1 LFVHQWGLYKGRD
14 PFFVLVAMLPYMCS
28 LNINP
33 LKKFIMNL
41 KELVKRHF
49 NLVEADSTV
58 AAVEFATAKT
68 LDGELTLKFDELAA
82 GKEIFLVDSEGN
94 EVKAPTGEYVLE
106 DKKVVKV
113 EDGIIAEVKEA
124 TDVEVEVEAE
134 DVIEE
139 EEVMEE
145 EREMAELTPA
155 LVEELIKQIAAVV
168 EEKLQ
173 PMEARL
179 AEVENKSTKMAIAP
193 AVEPTVIKSNKNV
206 EVFKGSAIHPNAN
219 TRVNRIANELKNR

>member
-1 LFVHQWGLYKGRD
+1 
-14 PFFVLVAMLPYMCS
+14 
-28 LNINP
+28 
-33 LKKFIMNL
+33 MNL

-49 NLVEADSTV
+49 NLVDANATV

-68 LDGELTLKFDELAA
+68 LDGQLTLKFDELSA
-82 GKEIFLVDSEGN
+82 GKEIFLVDNEGN

-124 TDVEVEVEAE
+124 SDVEVEVEAE
-134 DVIEE
+134 DVVE
-139 EEVMEE
+139 EEVVEE
-145 EREMAELTPA
+145 MKDKEKMAELTPA

-173 PMEARL
+173 PLEARL
-179 AEVENKSTKMAIAP
+179 AEVEDKSTKMAVAP
-193 AVEPTVIKSNKNV
+193 AAEPTVIKSNKNA
-206 EVFKGSAIHPNAN
+206 EIFKGSALTKNAEA
-219 TRVNRIANELKNR
+219 RLNRIANELKTNR

>member
-1 LFVHQWGLYKGRD
+1 
-14 PFFVLVAMLPYMCS
+14 
-28 LNINP
+28 
-33 LKKFIMNL
+33 MNL

-113 EDGIIAEVKEA
+113 EDGVIAEVKEA
-124 TDVEVEVEAE
+124 SDVEVEVEAE

-139 EEVMEE
+139 EEVVKE
-145 EREMAELTPA
+145 EMAELTPA

-179 AEVENKSTKMAIAP
+179 AEVEDKATKMAIAP

>member
-1 LFVHQWGLYKGRD
+1 
-14 PFFVLVAMLPYMCS
+14 
-28 LNINP
+28 
-33 LKKFIMNL
+33 MNL

-49 NLVEADSTV
+49 NLVEADSAV

-68 LDGELTLKFDELAA
+68 LDGELTLKFDELSA
-82 GKEIFLVDSEGN
+82 GKEVFLVDAEGN

-139 EEVMEE
+139 EEVEAKE
-145 EREMAELTPA
+145 DKEKMAELTPE

-173 PMEARL
+173 PLEARL
-179 AEVENKSTKMAIAP
+179 AEVEDKSTKMAIAP
-193 AVEPTVIKSNKNV
+193 AVEPTVIKSNKDA
-206 EVFKGSAIHPNAN
+206 EIFKGSAITKSAEA
-219 TRVNRIANELKNR
+219 RVGRLISEIKQNR

>member
-1 LFVHQWGLYKGRD
+1 
-14 PFFVLVAMLPYMCS
+14 
-28 LNINP
+28 
-33 LKKFIMNL
+33 MNL

-113 EDGIIAEVKEA
+113 EDGVIAEVKEA
-124 TDVEVEVEAE
+124 SDVEVEVEAE
-134 DVIEE
+134 DIVTE
-139 EEVMEE
+139 EEVVKE
-145 EREMAELTPA
+145 EMAELTPA

-179 AEVENKSTKMAIAP
+179 AEVEDKATKMAIAP

>member
-1 LFVHQWGLYKGRD
+1 
-14 PFFVLVAMLPYMCS
+14 
-28 LNINP
+28 
-33 LKKFIMNL
+33 MNL

-113 EDGIIAEVKEA
+113 EDGVIAEVKEA

-145 EREMAELTPA
+145 KKEEMAELTPA
-155 LVEELIKQIAAVV
+155 LVEELIRQIAAVV

-179 AEVENKSTKMAIAP
+179 AEVEDKATKMAIAP

-206 EVFKGSAIHPNAN
+206 EIFKGAAIHTNAKD
-219 TRVNRIANELKNR
+219 RINRIANELKSRI

>member
-1 LFVHQWGLYKGRD
+1 
-14 PFFVLVAMLPYMCS
+14 
-28 LNINP
+28 
-33 LKKFIMNL
+33 MNL

-113 EDGIIAEVKEA
+113 EDGVIAEVKEA
-124 TDVEVEVEAE
+124 SDVEVEVEAE

-139 EEVMEE
+139 EVVMEE
-145 EREMAELTPA
+145 VKEEMAELTPA

-179 AEVENKSTKMAIAP
+179 AEVEDKATKMAIAP

-219 TRVNRIANELKNR
+219 TRIDRIANELKSRI

>member
-1 LFVHQWGLYKGRD
+1 
-14 PFFVLVAMLPYMCS
+14 
-28 LNINP
+28 
-33 LKKFIMNL
+33 MNL

-113 EDGIIAEVKEA
+113 EDGVIAEVKEA
-124 TDVEVEVEAE
+124 SDVEVEVEAE
-134 DVIEE
+134 DIVE
-139 EEVMEE
+139 EEVVMEE
-145 EREMAELTPA
+145 VKEEMAELTPA

>member
-1 LFVHQWGLYKGRD
+1 
-14 PFFVLVAMLPYMCS
+14 MCS

-113 EDGIIAEVKEA
+113 EDGVIAEVKEA
-124 TDVEVEVEAE
+124 SDVEVEVEAE
-134 DVIEE
+134 DIVTE
-139 EEVMEE
+139 EEVVKE
-145 EREMAELTPA
+145 EMAELTPA

-179 AEVENKSTKMAIAP
+179 AEVEDKATKMAIAP

>member
-1 LFVHQWGLYKGRD
+1 
-14 PFFVLVAMLPYMCS
+14 
-28 LNINP
+28 
-33 LKKFIMNL
+33 MNL

-113 EDGIIAEVKEA
+113 EDGVIAEVKEA

-139 EEVMEE
+139 EEVIKE
-145 EREMAELTPA
+145 EMAELTPA

-179 AEVENKSTKMAIAP
+179 GQLEDKSTKMAIAP

>member
-1 LFVHQWGLYKGRD
+1 
-14 PFFVLVAMLPYMCS
+14 MCS

-113 EDGIIAEVKEA
+113 EDGVIAEVKEA

-134 DVIEE
+134 DIVTE
-139 EEVMEE
+139 EEVVEAKNKE
-145 EREMAELTPA
+145 EMAELTPA

>member
-1 LFVHQWGLYKGRD
+1 
-14 PFFVLVAMLPYMCS
+14 MLS

-49 NLVEADSTV
+49 NLVDANATV

-68 LDGELTLKFDELAA
+68 LDGQLTLKFDELSA
-82 GKEIFLVDSEGN
+82 GKEIFLVDNEGN

-134 DVIEE
+134 DVVE
-139 EEVMEE
+139 EEVVEE
-145 EREMAELTPA
+145 MKDKEEKMAELTPA

-173 PMEARL
+173 PLEARL
-179 AEVENKSTKMAIAP
+179 AEVEDKSTKMAVAP
-193 AVEPTVIKSNKNV
+193 AAEPTVIKSNKNA
-206 EVFKGSAIHPNAN
+206 EIFKGSALTKNAEA
-219 TRVNRIANELKNR
+219 RLNRIANELKTNR

>member
-1 LFVHQWGLYKGRD
+1 
-14 PFFVLVAMLPYMCS
+14 
-28 LNINP
+28 
-33 LKKFIMNL
+33 MNL

-49 NLVEADSTV
+49 NLVEADSAV

-82 GKEIFLVDSEGN
+82 GKEIFLVDAESN

-113 EDGIIAEVKEA
+113 EDGVIAEVKEA
-124 TDVEVEVEAE
+124 TDAEVEVEAE
-134 DVIEE
+134 DEEKE

-145 EREMAELTPA
+145 KKEEMAELTPA

-179 AEVENKSTKMAIAP
+179 AEVEDKATKMAIAP
-193 AVEPTVIKSNKNV
+193 TVEPTVIQSNKNV
-206 EVFKGSAIHPNAN
+206 EIFKGAAIHTNAKD
-219 TRVNRIANELKNR
+219 RINRIANELKSRI

>member
-1 LFVHQWGLYKGRD
+1 
-14 PFFVLVAMLPYMCS
+14 
-28 LNINP
+28 
-33 LKKFIMNL
+33 MNL

-113 EDGIIAEVKEA
+113 EDGVIAEVKEA

-134 DVIEE
+134 DIVTE
-139 EEVMEE
+139 EEVVEAKNKE
-145 EREMAELTPA
+145 EMAELTPA